1 MWLTR
6 TQLLQGIAASPRPSH
21 TRSAAKG
28 RQQNPKGRSGK
39 RPAPPPCN
47 EPTASAAQSADQTDC
62 SKTRRPSTKR
72 GMVYPKS
79 CSADMLA
86 EQLMRPKTGDL
97 VAGQSQQKTLLLR
110 IPHLAPCSFCFGS
123 DLGPARLIQITTIM
137 PGNMPP
143 KASKH
148 RASKPKG
155 LLDGRP
161 NS

>member
-1 MWLTR
+1 MV
-6 TQLLQGIAASPRPSH
+6 QLATP
-21 TRSAAKG
+21 T
-28 RQQNPKGRSGK
+28 
-39 RPAPPPCN
+39 

-86 EQLMRPKTGDL
+86 EQLMRPTTGDL

-123 DLGPARLIQITTIM
+123 DLGPARLIQITTVM

-148 RASKPKG
+148 HASKPKG
-155 LLDGRP
+155 LLDGPP